1 MEFNFDLKN
10 TAVWNSV
17 KWGSFFVFKFAKA
30 FRILFSVLFCIFFL
44 IFLFGFFS
52 DLLSINT
59 LSFLFSFSLIFLVF
73 ILALWWKELFFI
85 TKLRNPKLKVS
96 LKEAG
101 LNPQDFNLAEFL
113 SYDSALAVRRAVN
126 FTRSKGFN
134 QVTSSV
140 LFYKLIEKN
149 KEFTFVFN
157 RILVDIRNVRK
168 LLKEYLQDSIKK
180 EKAPGGQGIIY
191 TGDFQETIKEALKA
205 ALIKGHSRI
214 EAGDLLVGLSKQ
226 DPIFKKILV
235 SANLKTADIENLTW
249 WLESIK
255 ERIAERKRFWERKN
269 LIKKGSLAKAWSSGY
284 TVTLDRFGIDY
295 SEVVQKS
302 GFPEEIGHLKEI
314 KAVERILAGTGFN
327 NCLLIGEPGVGKK
340 SMILGLAQRSVLGES
355 LPEVN
360 FKRVIQLNLPF
371 LAAQTETVAEAETIL
386 DDIFKEAVTAGN
398 IILVI
403 DEFHNFIGG
412 KERPGVID
420 ISGIIGPYL
429 NLPQFQIVG
438 ITTFAGLHKY
448 IEQNPSLLS
457 LFEKVEVDEMPA
469 KETLM
474 ILENMVFGFERKY
487 KKFISFPALREI
499 VSLADKY
506 FPIPFPKSA
515 MDLLDEV
522 MVYVSSL
529 PDKIILPKH
538 VANVVSGKT
547 EIPVGEVEDKE
558 RVVLLNLENL
568 LHERIINQEEAVR
581 EVSTAL
587 RRARAQVTIRKG
599 PMGAFLFLGPTGVG
613 KTETAKALAQVYFG
627 SEERMIRLDMSE
639 FQAAA
644 DIPRLLGSPGEEGL
658 LTTQIRENPFSLL
671 LLDEIEKAHPNI
683 LNLFLQVL
691 DEGFVTDGL
700 GRKVDFKNCI
710 IIATSNAG
718 YQIILKAIEEKKEWI
733 GVKREMLDYLFEEGI
748 FRPEFINRFDAMVVF
763 HPLSKDNLL
772 GIAELLLQ
780 KLKRNLEEKNI
791 EFVITIPLKE
801 KIVEL
806 GYNPMFG
813 AREMRRV
820 IQDNVENVFA
830 SAILSG
836 ELDRGDR
843 VEIDPVNFTLK
854 IF

>member
-1 MEFNFDLKN
+1 
-10 TAVWNSV
+10 
-17 KWGSFFVFKFAKA
+17 
-30 FRILFSVLFCIFFL
+30 
-44 IFLFGFFS
+44 
-52 DLLSINT
+52 
-59 LSFLFSFSLIFLVF
+59 
-73 ILALWWKELFFI
+73 LALWWKELFFI
-85 TKLRNPKLKVS
+85 VKLRNPKLKAS
-96 LKEAG
+96 LKEAV

-113 SYDSALAVRRAVN
+113 SYDSAVAVRGAVN
-126 FTRSKGFN
+126 FTRSKGQN

-149 KEFTFVFN
+149 KGFTFVFN
-157 RILVDIRNVRK
+157 RILVDIRNVKK
-168 LLKEYLQDSIKK
+168 LLKEYLQGSIKK
-180 EKAPGGQGIIY
+180 EKVPGGQGITY
-191 TGDFQETIKEALKA
+191 AEDFQETIREASKT
-205 ALIKGHSRI
+205 ALAKGHSRI

-226 DPIFKKILV
+226 DPIFRKILV

-269 LIKKGSLAKAWSSGY
+269 LIKRGSLAKAWSSGY
-284 TVTLDRFGIDY
+284 TITLDRFGIDY
-295 SEVVQKS
+295 SAVVQKS

-314 KAVERILAGTGFN
+314 KAVERILAGTGLN

-360 FKRVIQLNLPF
+360 FKRVIQLDLSSMV
-371 LAAQTETVAEAETIL
+371 AQTETLAEVETIL
-386 DDIFKEAVTAGN
+386 DDMFKEAITAGN
-398 IILVI
+398 VILVI

-420 ISGIIGPYL
+420 ISGIISPYL

-448 IEQNPSLLS
+448 IEQNSSLLS
-457 LFEKVEVDEMPA
+457 LFEKVEVEEMLA

-474 ILENMVFGFERKY
+474 ILENMVFVLERKY
-487 KKFISFPALREI
+487 KKFISFPVLREI

-558 RVVLLNLENL
+558 RVVLLNLEDL
-568 LHERIINQEEAVR
+568 LHERIINQNEAVR

-587 RRARAQVTIRKG
+587 RRARAQVTVRKG

-627 SEERMIRLDMSE
+627 SEERMVRLDMSE

-700 GRKVDFKNCI
+700 GRKIDFKHCI

-791 EFVITIPLKE
+791 EFVITLPLKE

-813 AREMRRV
+813 AREMRRA

>member
-1 MEFNFDLKN
+1 MFLAIKLK
-10 TAVWNSV
+10 
-17 KWGSFFVFKFAKA
+17 
-30 FRILFSVLFCIFFL
+30 
-44 IFLFGFFS
+44 
-52 DLLSINT
+52 
-59 LSFLFSFSLIFLVF
+59 
-73 ILALWWKELFFI
+73 
-85 TKLRNPKLKVS
+85 NPKLKVS
-96 LKEAG
+96 LKEAASS
-101 LNPQDFNLAEFL
+101 PQGFNLAEFL
-113 SYDSALAVRRAVN
+113 SFDAAKAIRETIGFCRRKKLPRIPSEAILYFSLAAWPESNFIFYRALLDSKSL
-126 FTRSKGFN
+126 
-134 QVTSSV
+134 
-140 LFYKLIEKN
+140 
-149 KEFTFVFN
+149 
-157 RILVDIRNVRK
+157 
-168 LLKEYLQDSIKK
+168 KK
-180 EKAPGGQGIIY
+180 ELKNYLDNLKGEGFEEVFSEDSQKVILEATGI
-191 TGDFQETIKEALKA
+191 ALKNGGNN
-205 ALIKGHSRI
+205 IGI
-214 EAGDLLVGLSKQ
+214 GDIIIAQSKIN
-226 DPIFKKILV
+226 PSFKKYLV
-235 SANLKTADIENLTW
+235 NANLKTADIENLTW
-249 WLESIK
+249 WLKSIK

-269 LIKKGSLAKAWSSGY
+269 LIKRGSLAKAWSSGY

-295 SEVVQKS
+295 SEVVKKS
-302 GFPEEIGHLKEI
+302 GFPEEIGHLEEI

-360 FKRVIQLNLPF
+360 FKRVIQLDLSF

-386 DDIFKEAVTAGN
+386 DDIFKEATTAGN

-412 KERPGVID
+412 KERPGVVD
-420 ISGIIGPYL
+420 ISGIISPYL

-448 IEQNPSLLS
+448 IEQNSSLLS
-457 LFEKVEVDEMPA
+457 FFEKVEVDEIPV

-474 ILENMVFGFERKY
+474 ILENMVFGLERKY

-522 MVYVSSL
+522 MVHVSSL
-529 PDKIILPKH
+529 PDKIIMPKH
-538 VANVVSGKT
+538 VATVVSGKT

-558 RVVLLNLENL
+558 RVILLNLEDL

-581 EVSTAL
+581 EISTAL
-587 RRARAQVTIRKG
+587 RRARAQVTVRKG

-627 SEERMIRLDMSE
+627 SEERMVRLDMSE
-639 FQAAA
+639 FQAVA

-683 LNLFLQVL
+683 LNLFLRVL

-718 YQIILKAIEEKKEWI
+718 YQVILKAIEEKKEWI
-733 GVKREMLDYLFEEGI
+733 GVKREMLDYLFEEGV

-791 EFVITIPLKE
+791 EFVITLPLKE

-836 ELDRGDR
+836 ALDRGDR
-843 VEIDPVNFTLK
+843 VEIDPEGFTLK

>member
-10 TAVWNSV
+10 TAIWNSV
-17 KWGSFFVFKFAKA
+17 KWGNFLVFKFAKA
-30 FRILFSVLFCIFFL
+30 FRILFSILFCIFFL
-44 IFLFGFFS
+44 AFLFGFFS
-52 DLLSINT
+52 DLLPINT

-73 ILALWWKELFFI
+73 TLALWWKELFFI

-113 SYDSALAVRRAVN
+113 SYDSAVATRKAVN

-149 KEFTFVFN
+149 KEFAFVFN
-157 RILVDIRNVRK
+157 RILVDIRNVKK

-191 TGDFQETIKEALKA
+191 TGDFQETMKEALKTA
-205 ALIKGHSRI
+205 QAKEHSRI
-214 EAGDLLVGLSKQ
+214 EARDLLVGLSKQ

-269 LIKKGSLAKAWSSGY
+269 LIKRGSLAKAWSSGY

-360 FKRVIQLNLPF
+360 FKRVIQLDLSS
-371 LAAQTETVAEAETIL
+371 LAAQTESTAEAETIL

-420 ISGIIGPYL
+420 ISGIISPYL

-448 IEQNPSLLS
+448 IEQSPSLLS

-474 ILENMVFGFERKY
+474 ILENMVFGLERKY

-587 RRARAQVTIRKG
+587 RRARAQVTVRKG

-627 SEERMIRLDMSE
+627 SEERMVRLDMSE

-763 HPLSKDNLL
+763 HPLSKDNLF

-791 EFVITIPLKE
+791 EFVITLPLKE